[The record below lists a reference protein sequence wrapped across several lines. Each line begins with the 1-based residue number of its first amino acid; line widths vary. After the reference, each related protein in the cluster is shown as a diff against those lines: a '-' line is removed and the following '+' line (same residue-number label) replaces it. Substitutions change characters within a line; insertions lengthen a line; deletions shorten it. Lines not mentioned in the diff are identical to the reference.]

1 MESLVKRLT
10 DKSVEAFIMGIE
22 IYNKPTIK
30 YRVEGFSFFICNSWE
45 LMLKAHIINEHG
57 ENKIYY
63 SDKPDR
69 TISLE
74 DSVKTVFTNNKD
86 PLRLNLERIIRLR
99 NTSTHFITEDYERIY
114 APLFQANVINYIEK
128 MQEFHSIDITK
139 YIALNFLTLNI
150 RMDDLSDQHIKAK
163 YSKAMA
169 KRIIKDRNEIDNEI
183 SLENNSFAIPV
194 ETSLLI
200 TKNENDA
207 DLHVKVDKSAD
218 ASIRIVKEQKDI
230 NSIYIYTTRNVIT
243 LVNKRLKKQGIF
255 LRKLKDGDYISGIF
269 TSSDFQLFV
278 KFYGLKTDEKYAYK
292 FNIGDRYGY
301 SIKIIDFLVE
311 EIKKDPENIIQNLK
325 KEIKK

>member
-169 KRIIKDRNEIDNEI
+169 ERIIKDRNEIDNEI

-207 DLHVKVDKSAD
+207 DLRVKVDKSAD